1 MLSFA
6 LFLGTGCDQTTK
18 APPKT
23 SGATSPGPRE
33 VVALGRLQ
41 PAGGIISI
49 SAIPGEQVIEYAEGV
64 QEGKTVEPGSRL
76 ASLSSDSLGEKQLEA
91 LRKKQEVTSKKHE
104 YDKSAAMLQV
114 QQAKASKAEAEAK
127 LDEIAAQ
134 RIKLGGL
141 EKAVEIAKLDV
152 QLLSNLQQEDPE
164 LVTDHELKRKENE
177 VARAES
183 EYLSL
188 SYSLNAA
195 EKAANAA
202 IKAAEESLKIAESNI
217 EQLAGMNPADVVKLE
232 IEVTE
237 ETLRKSEL
245 RAPGNPGDPPLT
257 VLKKHVDEG
266 EFITQLPVLQV
277 ADLSQMVCIAEVYEG
292 DRTQIKEGQ
301 RVVIRSASFGKE
313 FKDGLEGKVDLI
325 SSMIGNPELTNRNPL
340 APSDRS
346 VVDVRIVLDPKVEDE
361 AKKKQLLE
369 AMTAEAADRI
379 GLQVTVEFQA
389 LEQNEKTASTETKD
403 ETESEESKSDE
414 SKNTAVS

>member
-1 MLSFA
+1 
-6 LFLGTGCDQTTK
+6 
-18 APPKT
+18 
-23 SGATSPGPRE
+23 
-33 VVALGRLQ
+33 
-41 PAGGIISI
+41 
-49 SAIPGEQVIEYAEGV
+49 
-64 QEGKTVEPGSRL
+64 
-76 ASLSSDSLGEKQLEA
+76 
-91 LRKKQEVTSKKHE
+91 SKKHE